1 MGIFKKRSASEST
14 ENERLREAAE
24 NERLRGLLELALED
38 LSCGNYI
45 RLSDDPTIAAG
56 INKIAGLVGQVTWK
70 ILENTSNGDNR
81 IKNELSRMIDITP
94 NTWQTRRD
102 FYSLITKIL
111 LIHGNAI
118 VHVRTEN
125 GYLRALEPIAPERVT
140 IIGTGRGNQYQLF
153 IDGIARNPEEFLHFK
168 LNPDIQTPYRGEGI
182 KVQLKDIAHN
192 LKQANYTTRKFLE
205 SKWKPSLIVAV
216 DAISELMKT
225 KEGRKKIANEY
236 LETAEIGEPWIIPA
250 AQMNV
255 QNVKPLTLH
264 DLAISDTIRIDKQ
277 TAAAVLG
284 MPAFMLGVGDFKKEE
299 YNNFIDTQIKGI
311 VETISQELTRKI
323 ISSPKWYI
331 KGSVWSLKAWNLQE
345 IANVMTTYGD
355 RGWVSG
361 NEGRDKID
369 FEPVDGLDERKVLEN
384 YIPISMSGNQNKLN
398 GGNAND

>member
-1 MGIFKKRSASEST
+1 MGIFKKRST
-14 ENERLREAAE
+14 GKLAE
-24 NERLRGLLELALED
+24 NDRVRGLLELAMED
-38 LSCGNYI
+38 LVCGNYT
-45 RLSDDPTIAAG
+45 RLSDDPTISAG
-56 INKIAGLVGQVTWK
+56 LNKIAGLVGQVTWK
-70 ILENTSNGDNR
+70 ILENTNNGNNR

-102 FYSLITKIL
+102 FFSLVTKIL

-118 VHVRTEN
+118 VHVRTQN
-125 GYLRALEPIAPERVT
+125 GYLRELEPIAPERVA
-140 IIGTGRGNQYQLF
+140 IIGTGRGNQYQLI
-153 IDGIARNPEEFLHFK
+153 IDGTPRNPEDFLHFK
-168 LNPDIQTPYRGEGI
+168 LNPDVQSPYKGEGI
-182 KVQLKDIAHN
+182 KVQLKDIAYN

-205 SKWKPSLIVAV
+205 SKWKPALIVSV
-216 DAISELMKT
+216 DAISDQMKT
-225 KEGRKKIANEY
+225 KEGRQKIANEY
-236 LETAEIGEPWIIPA
+236 LKTSEIGEPWIVPA

-264 DLAISDTIRIDKQ
+264 DLAISDTVRIDKQ

-284 MPAFMLGVGDFKKEE
+284 LPAFMLGVGEFEKEE

-311 VETISQELTRKI
+311 VEAISQELTRKI

-331 KGSVWSLKAWNLQE
+331 KGSVWSLKAWDLQE

-384 YIPISMSGNQNKLN
+384 YIPIDMSGMQKKLT
-398 GGNAND
+398 GGN

>member
-1 MGIFKKRSASEST
+1 MGIFKKRSAS
-14 ENERLREAAE
+14 EAAE

-38 LSCGNYI
+38 LSCGNYT

-125 GYLRALEPIAPERVT
+125 GYLRTLEPIAPERVA

-168 LNPDIQTPYRGEGI
+168 LNPDIQNPYRGEGI

-216 DAISELMKT
+216 DAISEQMKT
-225 KEGRKKIANEY
+225 KEGRQKIADEY
-236 LETAEIGEPWIIPA
+236 LKTSEIGEPWIIPA

-264 DLAISDTIRIDKQ
+264 DLAISDTIKIDKQ

-284 MPAFMLGVGDFKKEE
+284 IPAFMLGVGDFKKEE

-345 IANVMTTYGD
+345 IASVMTTYGD

-398 GGNAND
+398 GGNTND

>member
-1 MGIFKKRSASEST
+1 MGIFKKRSAS
-14 ENERLREAAE
+14 EAAE

-38 LSCGNYI
+38 LSCGNYT

-125 GYLRALEPIAPERVT
+125 GYLRALEPIAPERVA

-168 LNPDIQTPYRGEGI
+168 LNPDIQNPYRGEGI

-216 DAISELMKT
+216 DAISEQMKT
-225 KEGRKKIANEY
+225 KEGRQKIADEY
-236 LETAEIGEPWIIPA
+236 LKTSEIGEPWIIPA

-264 DLAISDTIRIDKQ
+264 DLAISDTIKIDKQ

-284 MPAFMLGVGDFKKEE
+284 IPAFMLGVGDFKKEE

-345 IANVMTTYGD
+345 IASVMTTYGD

-398 GGNAND
+398 GGNTND

>member
-1 MGIFKKRSASEST
+1 MGIFKKRSASEAA

-24 NERLRGLLELALED
+24 NERLRGLLELAMED
-38 LSCGNYI
+38 LACGNYT

-102 FYSLITKIL
+102 FYSLVTKIM

-125 GYLRALEPIAPERVT
+125 GYLRALEPIAPERVA
-140 IIGTGRGNQYQLF
+140 IVGTGRGNQYQLF

-216 DAISELMKT
+216 DAISEQMRT
-225 KEGRKKIANEY
+225 KEGRQKIADEY
-236 LETAEIGEPWIIPA
+236 LKTSEIGEPWIIPA

-284 MPAFMLGVGDFKKEE
+284 IPAFMLGVGDFKKEE